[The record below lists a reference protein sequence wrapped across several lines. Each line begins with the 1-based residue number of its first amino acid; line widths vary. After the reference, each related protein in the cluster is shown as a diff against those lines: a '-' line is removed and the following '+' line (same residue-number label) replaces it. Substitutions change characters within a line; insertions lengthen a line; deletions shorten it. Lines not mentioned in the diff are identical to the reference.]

1 MNQPEN
7 ILTRIKSERP
17 PIHVKK
23 NGDPRCIGLQADV
36 LDYLYRK
43 LTPTMF
49 TLETGCGLS
58 TLVFSLSGCHHTA
71 IVPNLIHIEETKKNA
86 QQYNISL
93 EKTHFIKGR
102 SEFILPTLEMD
113 EKLDMVLID
122 GGHAFPLPFIDW
134 FYTERWLIKD
144 GILIID
150 DINLKTVNVL
160 YTFLTYQPEW
170 EVIKIIRK
178 TAFFQKKK
186 HGYLDH
192 SWDYW
197 QSQPFN
203 NNWKL
208 QLSRIVSRLPK
219 RIHK

>member
-17 PIHVKK
+17 PIHIKK
-23 NGDPRCIGLQADV
+23 NGDPRCIGLHADV

-43 LTPTMF
+43 LTPSMF

-58 TLVFSLSGCHHTA
+58 TLVFSLSGCHHTV
-71 IVPNLIHIEETKKNA
+71 IVPNSIHIEETKKSA
-86 QQYNISL
+86 QQYNVSL
-93 EKTHFIKGR
+93 EKTHFIEGR

-160 YTFLTYQPEW
+160 YTFHFPSNIFL
-170 EVIKIIRK
+170 I
-178 TAFFQKKK
+178 
-186 HGYLDH
+186 
-192 SWDYW
+192 
-197 QSQPFN
+197 N
-203 NNWKL
+203 
-208 QLSRIVSRLPK
+208 
-219 RIHK
+219 